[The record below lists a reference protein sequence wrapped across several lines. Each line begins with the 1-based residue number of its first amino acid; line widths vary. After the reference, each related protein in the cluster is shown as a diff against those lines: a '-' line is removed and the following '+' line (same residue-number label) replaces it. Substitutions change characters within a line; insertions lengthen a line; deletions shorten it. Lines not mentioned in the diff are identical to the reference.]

1 MGGSSSKTGG
11 QQRPVL
17 PKDILRALQT
27 NGDGNS
33 TNSADSVPPDSQ
45 GPPAS
50 DANTPANGDTPP
62 ANDPPQ
68 LPVISP
74 QYTDEGGV
82 VAASIASTVAEIAE
96 MDAELAYVRD
106 HGNVSPTVLGIA
118 KRELVLA
125 IGITRI
131 SILNA
136 DKQLEVDAASL
147 SSMPTLEG
155 RKILLAKLQAQVAL
169 AEQWNLTFDD
179 DAAVFEAA
187 LINDAST
194 NSSSFADTI
203 SFCADEGVDQRLVFG
218 YLALRESGSKVAS
231 AALVTT
237 PTDSVA
243 PAAKEDAGVAAVR
256 QMNELL
262 PSFNASRVKE
272 SESWLAAISNDTEAY
287 DDALSKHAGTASPG
301 VMDRLRDVAAYEPQM
316 TFWEYRINHPLDPR
330 LDSLEYVLVRRRR
343 AADDSILLCQIIC
356 DVLASI
362 STCPAT
368 LIPGGV
374 KSVKRFI
381 FKSVFKYVL
390 KGCFSRIYDAARCTI
405 SVPSLDDA
413 AVVAEAIKA
422 DPKLLMLREKLRLDP
437 DSNVAAVGG
446 YRDMQFLVAGERSH
460 DTTGGPRH
468 YVGEITINLAD
479 NLAIQQGADDSDRVT
494 GHAAFFKASESAA
507 FLPAT
512 DSFTGAASKVVA
524 SKIEAGTLH
533 DVAIVNESTGI
544 SVPIQARLNSEDDDA
559 PPLPEDA
566 AVASA
571 LSSALA
577 SGGCKV
583 QKLNLS
589 KDSNLMGLV
598 VPKLQAIQTLTHLT
612 LSNYHGKTFPDSM
625 GDMPELEHL
634 DVSGCSELLTI
645 PTTIGKLKKLV
656 VLNMEACWHLETL
669 PAEIGDLICLE
680 ILDLNGCGKLKM
692 IPDSVGNLTQL
703 VELKLERASKLLA
716 LPSTIGTCSNLKLLT
731 ISGKLTD
738 LPKEIGELKMLS
750 TFELTYCNDLV
761 AVPATIEGCANLI
774 SLTLHG
780 GFADIPASVG
790 KLKLLESLTICGMQE
805 ELPSAIGHLPKLS
818 MLNLANCYE
827 LIELPSE
834 ITQLS
839 NLSVLNIR
847 GCTQLDFQ
855 KLPVFGQNVEI
866 LRDEKKKSVRSSTKK
881 KKGSTKKN
889 TGSHHAGKTDGTDC
903 AGGKSNGS
911 QSEAK

>member
-330 LDSLEYVLVRRRR
+330 LDSL
-343 AADDSILLCQIIC
+343 D
-356 DVLASI
+356 
-362 STCPAT
+362 
-368 LIPGGV
+368 
-374 KSVKRFI
+374 
-381 FKSVFKYVL
+381 
-390 KGCFSRIYDAARCTI
+390 
-405 SVPSLDDA
+405 
-413 AVVAEAIKA
+413 
-422 DPKLLMLREKLRLDP
+422 
-437 DSNVAAVGG
+437 
-446 YRDMQFLVAGERSH
+446 H

-889 TGSHHAGKTDGTDC
+889 KGSHHAGKTDGTDC